1 MESGY
6 KRAPKATQFKRG
18 CSGNPK
24 GRPKGVRSLKAELK
38 GLMEKRVRIRADG
51 EQRQVTRQRLMLLK
65 FFEKAAN
72 GDIRALTQMM
82 NMAMKLE
89 ASDPMQSEPD
99 IVTDNDRAIV
109 EEFFRQNSP
118 SNEGEQE

>member
-1 MESGY
+1 MNTDETDH
-6 KRAPKATQFKRG
+6 KRPPRATKFKPG

-24 GRPKGVRSLKAELK
+24 GRPKGARSLKAELK

-51 EQRQVTRQRLMLLK
+51 EQRHVSRQELMLLK

-82 NMAMKLE
+82 NMAMKLDT
-89 ASDPMQSEPD
+89 SDPPQSEP
-99 IVTDNDRAIV
+99 
-109 EEFFRQNSP
+109 
-118 SNEGEQE
+118 